1 MPFALI
7 NHIKHK
13 ANKQPVANMWN
24 SMTYND
30 NTGYHVA
37 KIYVEHPV
45 LSSMLV
51 TSRLDKEVDYKSRLR
66 IATTGNT
73 SYSASSYGSHNE
85 KSHDPRSATRV
96 SIHRSGNRNQW
107 SGVSRDAM
115 QGQPWRRNS
124 VAPTP
129 QRQIQFDRSIT
140 AAMDSSYTANM
151 DSGIAAAMNAI
162 NITPSAYTAQHHGLP
177 QSNMAAAAATPP
189 NFPLAEHPH
198 PASRGF
204 SNSSGTAPSFTT
216 ADDRMLA
223 EYASSRAMKRNEATP
238 PTQNSGGLNNAPGGF
253 RDARA
258 SRTGQPSHNT
268 APAPVN
274 TDLRGAGLGFPDS
287 YQGSPHNV
295 QWQKN
300 GHAALVPIYFDSAV
314 GNAMNGGYRTQAQ
327 VPAQNGG
334 YPAHLPTP
342 ATSTQPSKTGLSADG
357 EALRE
362 QMSQGFRTPS
372 QMLARNEVTQ
382 SHGRQV
388 PRTSSRLMFGVN
400 NSRDDEDD
408 VAKPGSPMKHSHS
421 MPTMLHQPLHRLSAK
436 HLNAHATSFRPQRV
450 QDLGSRGSPD
460 VQGWICETPSRDSF
474 EVDLSSDSGIALTMS
489 DIIGMEHEYSP
500 NKDFMNIE
508 QQIKWHEAK
517 ANMLEVEL
525 LMCRAGSEIAATK
538 SYRCKW
544 HKAKVQQLEVEKDV
558 IHQKHEAARGELA
571 QPTIDHPPS
580 SPGTPENSA
589 HWPKKATTSSI
600 ESALIEPVTNE
611 NGKIVRS
618 ISKNREGKATHI
630 SQKASQ
636 RALRHARGHVRNGG
650 FTGSFDA
657 RMNANVN
664 ELLASPT
671 ENKMFAGNHP
681 FHTHGHPPQRSVSRR
696 DHKQYDS
703 CNEEQ
708 YFASDS
714 YQDDAESNIGSQFG
728 ADKDDNDVFSPR
740 GRGYYSYPS
749 ESARDPSQVSHHG
762 VNLDKA
768 EYGYK

>member
-51 TSRLDKEVDYKSRLR
+51 TSRLDKEIDYKSRLR

-73 SYSASSYGSHNE
+73 SYSASSHGSHND

-96 SIHRSGNRNQW
+96 TIHRSGNRNQW
-107 SGVSRDAM
+107 SGASRDAM
-115 QGQPWRRNS
+115 QAQPWRRDG

-129 QRQIQFDRSIT
+129 QRQLQFDRSIT
-140 AAMDSSYTANM
+140 AAMDSNNTATM
-151 DSGIAAAMNAI
+151 DSGIAAAMNAM
-162 NITPSAYTAQHHGLP
+162 NITPAAHSQQRHGLR
-177 QSNMAAAAATPP
+177 QSNMVAAPLPSFPP
-189 NFPLAEHPH
+189 SEYPH
-198 PASRGF
+198 SVSRDI

-223 EYASSRAMKRNEATP
+223 EYASSRAMKRAEATP
-238 PTQNSGGLNNAPGGF
+238 PTQNSGGLNNAPSGF
-253 RDARA
+253 HDARA
-258 SRTGQPSHNT
+258 SRTRQNLHST
-268 APAPVN
+268 APAPIH
-274 TDLRGAGLGFPDS
+274 TDMRGTHLDNSDDS

-300 GHAALVPIYFDSAV
+300 GRAAQVPIYFDSSV
-314 GNAMNGGYRTQAQ
+314 SNAMNGGYRTHAQ
-327 VPAQNGG
+327 TGG
-334 YPAHLPTP
+334 HPAHLPTP
-342 ATSTQPSKTGLSADG
+342 AASSQPSKTGLSADG
-357 EALRE
+357 EALRK
-362 QMSQGFRTPS
+362 QMSQGLKTPS

-400 NSRDDEDD
+400 NFRDDEDD

-450 QDLGSRGSPD
+450 QELGDRSSPD
-460 VQGWICETPSRDSF
+460 VEMWINRTPTRPAFPSSISGAILSVPSARPAERHASPDEFVTAESF
-474 EVDLSSDSGIALTMS
+474 
-489 DIIGMEHEYSP
+489 
-500 NKDFMNIE
+500 KDRE
-508 QQIKWHEAK
+508 AQIKWCK
-517 ANMLEVEL
+517 AVVDMLEVEL
-525 LMCRAGSEIAATK
+525 EMCRAGSSLAAEK
-538 SYRCKW
+538 ANSLKW
-544 HKAKVQQLEVEKDV
+544 HKAKAASLEVELAVVYYD
-558 IHQKHEAARGELA
+558 HEQARGELA

-600 ESALIEPVTNE
+600 ESALIEPLTDE

-630 SQKASQ
+630 SQKPSQ
-636 RALRHARGHVRNGG
+636 RTLRHARGHIRNGG

-671 ENKMFAGNHP
+671 ENKLFVGDHP

-696 DHKQYDS
+696 DYKQYDS

-708 YFASDS
+708 SFASDC
-714 YQDDAESNIGSQFG
+714 YQDDTNSYAGAQFG
-728 ADKDDNDVFSPR
+728 ADEDENDVFSPR
-740 GRGYYSYPS
+740 GRGYYSSPS

-762 VNLDKA
+762 VNLNKA